1 MKIDGTLTK
10 IYSDYNMAYI
20 SEQLA
25 EHETS
30 YPPRQLYFPEV
41 GGKIFSIGA
50 LNNTPHIFG
59 RKMESLKV
67 YMPNSLMKH
76 LIEWDLTMNFRTIPL
91 RGC

>member
-1 MKIDGTLTK
+1 MLVFQKKMILKNYEIELDQEIKKMKIDGTLTK

-41 GGKIFSIGA
+41 GGK
-50 LNNTPHIFG
+50 
-59 RKMESLKV
+59 SLV
-67 YMPNSLMKH
+67 LVP
-76 LIEWDLTMNFRTIPL
+76 
-91 RGC
+91 